1 MTDTECCKYRVDM
14 FMPDFSSFSPG
25 KERLRVTGRPLSR
38 TAIPCRPQQ
47 IAHLQNP
54 QWILLTENSNV
65 QCQSG
70 RSVPPRRCICS
81 KPPTDAL
88 SPGRRFLTGNPTVSL
103 QRVLPFMNALIS
115 LLGWNWIVSRDHIG
129 LKIVTD
135 LPRHTSVHLKQ
146 DDTQQINCLEENWGN
161 IWSSE
166 CHLPVAILF

>member
-1 MTDTECCKYRVDM
+1 M

-47 IAHLQNP
+47 IAHLQKP
-54 QWILLTENSNV
+54 RSSVILLTENSNV
-65 QCQSG
+65 QCQSE

-115 LLGWNWIVSRDHIG
+115 LLGWNWIMSRDHIG
-129 LKIVTD
+129 SQNCHWLAPAHEHP
-135 LPRHTSVHLKQ
+135 PRARWHPADKLSGRKLRKY
-146 DDTQQINCLEENWGN
+146 LEFRM
-161 IWSSE
+161 SFM
-166 CHLPVAILF
+166 PVVVLF